1 MTAFPAP
8 RATRPRVSPT
18 TRARACVS
26 ISECCRARSWAW
38 TLTRSIGPGRRR
50 CFAIELGFAVED
62 HAFSADQEAVC
73 LRLGNRFD
81 VTQLAGDGGA
91 FPAGILERLS
101 NRIQAFFGLRQQ
113 LSELAELGLDGAQPP
128 PHLGRATFDR
138 SEERR

>member
-50 CFAIELGFAVED
+50 CFAIELGFGVED

-81 VTQLAGDGGA
+81 VTQLAGDGGP
-91 FPAGILERLS
+91 FPAGPPGLCPTATRV
-101 NRIQAFFGLRQQ
+101 FFGLRQQ
-113 LSELAELGLDGAQPP
+113 LSELADLGLDGAQPP

-138 SEERR
+138 QG